1 MFVKENPDR
10 KKKKKKCAFCASE
23 DKKPEH
29 WPEIANT
36 NKDTLI
42 EIKLC
47 QYISMIFERK
57 RNDLLIF
64 KK

>member
-10 KKKKKKCAFCASE
+10 KKKKKKSAFCASE

-29 WPEIANT
+29 WEIANT